1 MMKRAGTKN
10 LRNKDFQLLQQ
21 HNHPIEL
28 STNEMLDQRLD
39 YTHNNPVDAGLV
51 EEAHYWLHSSA
62 RDYAEAGKGKIE
74 LLFV

>member
-10 LRNKDFQLLQQ
+10 LRNKDFQLWQQ

-39 YTHNNPVDAGLV
+39 YTHNNPVDAELV
-51 EEAHYWLHSSA
+51 EEAH
-62 RDYAEAGKGKIE
+62 
-74 LLFV
+74 